1 MGTNEMGQFLKDDR
15 FLGLKY
21 TSNDFFKM
29 QQLRARFPEKIIYN
43 GFDEIMVCGLS
54 MGVDGAIGST
64 YNFMADKFIK
74 IRDLW
79 ESGNIK
85 AAQELQAQ
93 ANIIIAALIKVGV
106 MPGEKAVLNLLGFD
120 FGVCRKPFDTLT
132 DEQIEYLK
140 ETILPLL

>member
-1 MGTNEMGQFLKDDR
+1 
-15 FLGLKY
+15 
-21 TSNDFFKM
+21 
-29 QQLRARFPEKIIYN
+29 
-43 GFDEIMVCGLS
+43 
-54 MGVDGAIGST
+54 
-64 YNFMADKFIK
+64 MADKFIR

-79 ESGNIK
+79 ESGDIK

-132 DEQIEYLK
+132 DEQIKYLK